1 MVPRLPFGNPSEPI
15 SCERALRDRRA
26 WWRYS
31 LPEAVIATKQAAGR
45 LIRTASDTGVLVM
58 ADSRLVEKRYGKQ
71 FVSSMPTDQATYL
84 ERANV
89 ARYIS
94 AWRAGDKN
102 R

>member
-1 MVPRLPFGNPSEPI
+1 
-15 SCERALRDRRA
+15 
-26 WWRYS
+26 
-31 LPEAVIATKQAAGR
+31 
-45 LIRTASDTGVLVM
+45 M

-71 FVSSMPTDQATYL
+71 FVSSMPTDQAAYL